1 VIAPLSNLSRRELLA
16 LGGVTALGG
25 LRLPAAVKPRA
36 RSCVFIFLFGGPS
49 HIDLWDMK
57 PNAPIEIRGDFKP
70 IRTTVPGLHLCEHL
84 PRLAQQAGKLC
95 LMRSMRHS
103 MPVHGPACSQV
114 FSGRDYFGPPTT
126 DQALPQDWPSLA
138 SFVMRFG
145 KAAGPLAPSIV
156 LPRYSQFDGQSK
168 RIAGQTGGRMG
179 ESFNPLLVDGEPA
192 EADFELGG
200 LHRTS
205 DVSDDRLRERRT
217 LLSRLDDR
225 QQELFDRQRRTA
237 FAMLEQSRA
246 ARAISLRQEPGR
258 VRERYG
264 YTKFGQ
270 SLLLARR
277 LVEEGCS
284 LVTVNW
290 DDPSRAEK
298 VSPFWD
304 THNQNFPRLKDHLCP
319 LFDRAFPTFLEDMH
333 VRGLLDSTLIVAL
346 GEFGRTPKIGQFT
359 QNNMTERT
367 GRDHW
372 PHAFTAL
379 VAGGGVRGGQ
389 MYGATSRDGG
399 FVIDRPVSPGDL
411 SATVLHHLGID
422 HRQRYFDEFQRMEQR
437 LSEGSPIKDLS

>member
-1 VIAPLSNLSRRELLA
+1 MFAAGRLGRRRFLSLS
-16 LGGVTALGG
+16 GVTALG
-25 LRLPAAVKPRA
+25 LRSLSAAPRPRA
-36 RSCVFIFLFGGPS
+36 HSCIFVFLFGGPS

-57 PNAPIEIRGDFKP
+57 TSAPREIRGDFKP
-70 IRTTVPGLHLCEHL
+70 VATKVPGLHLCEHL
-84 PRLAQQAGKLC
+84 PRLAQQADKLC
-95 LMRSMRHS
+95 LMRSMRHG

-114 FSGRDYFGPPTT
+114 YSGRDYFGPPTT

-138 SFVMRFG
+138 SLVMRYG
-145 KAAGPLAPSIV
+145 KPGPLPPSIV
-156 LPRYSQFDGQSK
+156 LPWYSQFDGQAK

-179 ESFNPLLVDGEPA
+179 ERYNPLLVDGDPA
-192 EADFELGG
+192 LADFELPG
-200 LHRTS
+200 LRRL
-205 DVSDDRLRERRT
+205 DDLPDDRLRNRRDLLGRLEERRAG
-217 LLSRLDDR
+217 
-225 QQELFDRQRRTA
+225 ELTFDRQRSTA

-246 ARAISLRQEPGR
+246 ARALELRREPRR

-264 YTKFGQ
+264 LTKFGQ

-277 LVEEGCS
+277 LVEAGGS

-290 DDPSRAEK
+290 DDPSKSEK

-304 THNQNFPRLKDHLCP
+304 THNHNFPRLKDHLCP
-319 LFDRAFPTFLEDMH
+319 LFDRAFAVFLEDLH
-333 VRGLLDSTLIVAL
+333 ERGLLETTLVVAL

-359 QNNMTERT
+359 QNNMTEKT

-389 MYGATSRDGG
+389 VYGATSRDGG
-399 FVIDRPVSPGDL
+399 FVVDRPVTPADL

-422 HRQRYFDEFQRMEQR
+422 HRQKYFDEFQRVEQR
-437 LSEGSPIKDLS
+437 LSEGDPIRDLG